1 MGFNVARATTIPVR
15 GIPSGVMTPP
25 AAPEDLYTLMRT
37 PDLLDPVLLVHLD
50 GWIDAGRTAHLAVE
64 RILSQIDAT
73 TVASFDTEWLID
85 HRAHRPTMHIVDGV
99 NVGIDW
105 PFIELV
111 AGRDR
116 HGNDVLLLHGT
127 EPDHNWRA
135 FVDAVVQLGQRF
147 AIRRMIGL
155 GSYPAAAPH
164 TRPAMLSITAST
176 PELVDETL
184 NNASLDV
191 PAGVESAL
199 EKAFEVVSIDSFGLW
214 AQVPH
219 YVSSSPYPPAALA
232 LIEGLERSAG
242 LSLDSAD
249 LASESLSTRNRLDTL
264 VQSEESHGQML
275 AQLEAQHD
283 EFAEAQ
289 ADLPSSDEL
298 AAEVERFLQSQ
309 TDDDSGDSAD

>member
-1 MGFNVARATTIPVR
+1 MTRPAT
-15 GIPSGVMTPP
+15 
-25 AAPEDLYTLMRT
+25 PEDLYTLLGT
-37 PDLLDPVLLVHLD
+37 PDLLDPVLLVHFD
-50 GWIDAGRTAHLAVE
+50 GWIDAGLTAGLAVE

-73 TVASFDTEWLID
+73 TIATFETEWLID
-85 HRAHRPTMHIVDGV
+85 HRARRPVMHIVDGV
-99 NVGIDW
+99 NVGLDW

-111 AGRDR
+111 AGRDN

-127 EPDHNWRA
+127 EPDHNWRT
-135 FVDAVVQLGQRF
+135 FVDAVVDLGQRF
-147 AIRRMIGL
+147 AIRRMVGL
-155 GSYPAAAPH
+155 GAYPAAAPH
-164 TRPAMLSITAST
+164 TRAAMLSITAST
-176 PELVDETL
+176 PELVDPTL

-199 EKAFEVVSIDSFGLW
+199 EKAFEAVSIDSFGLW

-219 YVSSSPYPPAALA
+219 YVSSVAYPPAALA

-242 LSLDSAD
+242 LSLDTAD
-249 LASESLSTRNRLDTL
+249 LASESLATRNRLDAL
-264 VQSEESHGQML
+264 VRTEESHGQML

-309 TDDDSGDSAD
+309 ADDERGDTGD